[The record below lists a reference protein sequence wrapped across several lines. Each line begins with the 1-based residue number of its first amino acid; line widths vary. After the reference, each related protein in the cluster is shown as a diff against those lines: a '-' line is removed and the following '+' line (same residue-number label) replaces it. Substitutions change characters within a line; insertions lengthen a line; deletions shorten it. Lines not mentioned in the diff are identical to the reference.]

1 MGDPAFLHKLETE
14 EGLGGDQRHAR
25 QQPSPEKTIYYI
37 KDTAF
42 RCQGILEDFF

>member
-1 MGDPAFLHKLETE
+1 MGDPAFLYNLETE
-14 EGLGGDQRHAR
+14 EGLDEDQRHAR

-42 RCQGILEDFF
+42 RSQGFLEDFF